1 MANLLEFAEQ
11 RIREEFG
18 LAVVRLTVPRDPSLA
33 PLESPGGL
41 GHVTRLPLM
50 KDGNEIGLLEAATT
64 GSYLTG
70 ETSAA
75 LEFLAEQLPASI
87 DLCRLL
93 EDKLRLE
100 RELAERE
107 RLAVLGQMAA
117 NVSHNLR
124 NPLSSMKTVLQV
136 QLENPDLPI
145 DMRRDC
151 ALVVNEIDRMSAK
164 LTQLLRYAKP
174 SVNGERVGAV
184 ALARQTASL
193 FGRDAEQRNIRLE
206 FDQPREEIWVLASE
220 EALGEVLSNLIVN
233 AMEAQ
238 PQGGRIRV
246 ALSRDAEQMEIR
258 VDDDGPGISDDLR
271 AKIFQ
276 PYFTT
281 KPTGT
286 GLGLSIVA
294 RRITEMGGTVTCE
307 SPQRNGAGTRFR
319 ITLPLAQE

>member
-1 MANLLEFAEQ
+1 M
-11 RIREEFG
+11 
-18 LAVVRLTVPRDPSLA
+18 
-33 PLESPGGL
+33 
-41 GHVTRLPLM
+41 
-50 KDGNEIGLLEAATT
+50 
-64 GSYLTG
+64 
-70 ETSAA
+70 
-75 LEFLAEQLPASI
+75 
-87 DLCRLL
+87 
-93 EDKLRLE
+93 RLE

-193 FGRDAEQRNIRLE
+193 FGRDAEQRSIRLE
-206 FDQPREEIWVLASE
+206 FDQPRDEIWVLASE
-220 EALGEVLSNLIVN
+220 EALGEVLSNLDRECHGSAAAGRAHSCCVVARCGATGN
-233 AMEAQ
+233 SRRRRRPGNFRRPARKDFSAVFHNEA
-238 PQGGRIRV
+238 
-246 ALSRDAEQMEIR
+246 
-258 VDDDGPGISDDLR
+258 DGN
-271 AKIFQ
+271 
-276 PYFTT
+276 
-281 KPTGT
+281 
-286 GLGLSIVA
+286 GLGCSIVA

-319 ITLPLAQE
+319 ITLPLSLMTDEAAARARGSLCPLCLSADSV